1 MTALALNFTA
11 TIKPFEQN
19 VGPLLE
25 AAQAPF
31 DIVGPST
38 DLQFDPTNDFV
49 YTDTKRAYYVTATR
63 YYEYGSQW
71 RPVAPSNPANA
82 PFEVRYYFH
91 RFYHPYTK
99 LFWHEIFNSGLAG
112 LYTTTMQTQPD
123 KVDPAAGDT
132 FSFQTSYQPAVGRVN
147 WGEDNEIIDFS
158 ARARL
163 RRVQLG
169 AVLSRAA
176 LHLAGAQAQSA
187 IRRRSHLA
195 GLHLQPGRVWSRNG
209 APAVLGDR
217 ALRRL
222 DHWAGRPAAGCAA
235 SRRRESGRPQCG
247 QPGAEVA
254 EQPVQPIPGCRHA
267 ARRLHESGGDGLC
280 ANADRPGRRPL
291 RHGQS
296 REPEPGHAAPSARQR
311 DPGRDAPGG
320 ASSASPRRLVH
331 RPSASA

>member
-1 MTALALNFTA
+1 MRSASYGAAAEKLVGLDAASVNPDLIGDSGLVPKGGALATQPITASVTALALNFTA

-71 RPVAPSNPANA
+71 RPVAPSNPADA

-158 ARARL
+158 A
-163 RRVQLG
+163 
-169 AVLSRAA
+169 SAA
-176 LHLAGAQAQSA
+176 TPCTTGSCSFTCRFTS
-187 IRRRSHLA
+187 RRRSSSISNSTTLS
-195 GLHLQPGRVWSRNG
+195 PGWVTSSTRSRLV
-209 APAVLGDR
+209 P
-217 ALRRL
+217 
-222 DHWAGRPAAGCAA
+222 
-235 SRRRESGRPQCG
+235 E
-247 QPGAEVA
+247 
-254 EQPVQPIPGCRHA
+254 
-267 ARRLHESGGDGLC
+267 
-280 ANADRPGRRPL
+280 RRPS
-291 RHGQS
+291 GS
-296 REPEPGHAAPSARQR
+296 G
-311 DPGRDAPGG
+311 
-320 ASSASPRRLVH
+320 
-331 RPSASA
+331 